1 MRRGSQRASGG
12 KVQRSMS
19 TYRLKNLL
27 LPQSVAL
34 VGASSRQGSV
44 GRAILGNI
52 RKANF
57 QGQFGVVNPRHA
69 EIDGFATVAR
79 LDQLPFVPEL
89 VVITAPAQAVV
100 DIIDEAGKR
109 GAAGALIITAG
120 LGHGAGSMA
129 DATEAAARK
138 YGMRLVGPNCLGMMV
153 PGVNLNASFAA
164 HMPVAGNLALI
175 SQSGAIA
182 AGMVD
187 WAAQRA
193 VGFSG
198 IVSIGDQLDV
208 DIADLLDY
216 FALDTKTRAI
226 LLYVEAIKDAR
237 KFMSAARAAARV
249 KPVVVV
255 KSGRM
260 AQGAKAA
267 ATHTGALAGSDA
279 VYDAAFHRAGILR
292 VSDLRELFDCAETLG
307 RVGPPPGKRLAI
319 LTNGG
324 GIGVLAVDRLAEL
337 GGIPAAISPAT
348 REKLDAVLPT
358 TWSGLN
364 PVDIIGDAG
373 PDRYKA
379 ALEALLAD
387 SGNDAVLVMNVQ
399 TAIASAEDIAGTVT
413 GIVRKYREQRRGAA
427 KPVLAVWVGADK
439 EIIDLLSGAG
449 IPNYPTEGDAVRGFM
464 HLVRH
469 REVVESL
476 ARVPPAMPS
485 EFSPDTDRARQIVAA
500 AIADGRQWLD
510 PVEVKRL
517 LEAYDIAMVPT
528 FAAAGA
534 DAAVAQA
541 SKLFAQG
548 ATVVLKIM
556 SRDIV
561 HKSDVGGVVLNL
573 TNADAVRRAANDILA
588 RAKAL
593 RPEARISGI
602 VVQAMVVRQKARE
615 LILGLANDPTF
626 GTVVVFGRGGT
637 AVEIINDKALALP
650 PLDLQLARDLI
661 ERTRVSRLLRAYRDV
676 PAVKQDAVAMVLV
689 KLAQMAAE
697 IPEIREL
704 DINPLLADEAGVLAV
719 DARVAVGPAERKFA
733 GTGPANFAV
742 RPYPSQWQRHVEAK
756 DGWRVLVRPIR
767 PEDEPLIHEFLRHVT
782 PGDLRL
788 RFFLPMKEFTH
799 EFIARLTQLDYA
811 RAMAFVAFDEAS
823 GDLVGV
829 VRIHSD
835 SIYKSAEYAILL
847 RSDLKGRGLGWALME
862 MIIEYARSEGLEVIS
877 GDVLAEN
884 TVMLEMCRSL
894 GFEVKSDPEEHG
906 ICNVRL
912 AL

>member
-1 MRRGSQRASGG
+1 
-12 KVQRSMS
+12 MS

-27 LPQSVAL
+27 MPQSVAL
-34 VGASSRQGSV
+34 IGASARPGSV

-52 RKANF
+52 LKASF
-57 QGQFGVVNPRHA
+57 QGRFGLVNPRHA
-69 EIDGFATVAR
+69 EIDGVGTVAR
-79 LDQLPFVPEL
+79 LADLSFVPEL
-89 VVITAPAQAVV
+89 VVITAPSRAVA
-100 DIIDEAGKR
+100 DIVEDAGR
-109 GAAGALIITAG
+109 HGVAGALIITAG
-120 LGHGAGSMA
+120 LGHGPGSIA
-129 DATEAAARK
+129 EACERSARK
-138 YGMRLVGPNCLGMMV
+138 YGMRLIGPNCLGMMV
-153 PGVNLNASFAA
+153 PAVHLNASFSA

-216 FALDTKTRAI
+216 FALDYGTRAI

-260 AQGAKAA
+260 AQGARAA

-279 VYDAAFHRAGILR
+279 VYDAAFRRAGILR
-292 VSDLRELFDCAETLG
+292 VQDLRELFDCAETLG
-307 RVGPPPGKRLAI
+307 RVESPPGKRLAI

-324 GIGVLAVDRLAEL
+324 GIGVLAIDRLVEL
-337 GGIPAAISPAT
+337 GGTPAELAPDT
-348 REKLDAVLPT
+348 RAKLDAVLPP
-358 TWSGLN
+358 TWSGSN
-364 PVDIIGDAG
+364 PVDIVGDAG
-373 PDRYKA
+373 PERYAA

-387 SGNDAVLVMNVQ
+387 PGNDAVLVMNVQ
-399 TAIASAEDIAGTVT
+399 TAIASAEEIAGTMT
-413 GIVRKYREQRRGAA
+413 GIVRGYRERLRRAA
-427 KPVLAVWVGADK
+427 RPVLAVWVGADHK
-439 EIIDLLSGAG
+439 VGGLLSAAG
-449 IPNYPTEGDAVRGFM
+449 IPNYPTEDDAVRGFM

-469 REVVESL
+469 REVVAEL
-476 ARVPPAMPS
+476 AQVPPAMPDS
-485 EFSPDTDRARQIVAA
+485 FAPDTKAARNIVTE
-500 AIADGRQWLD
+500 AIADGRHWLD
-510 PVEVKRL
+510 PVEIKRL

-528 FAAAGA
+528 FAAA
-534 DAAVAQA
+534 DPEQAAARA
-541 SKLFAQG
+541 SALFAQG

-573 TNADAVRRAANDILA
+573 TNVDAVRAAASDIMA

-593 RPEARISGI
+593 RPDARISGV
-602 VVQAMVVRQKARE
+602 VVQAMVLRQKARE
-615 LILGLANDPTF
+615 LILGLADDPTF
-626 GTVVVFGRGGT
+626 GTVIVFGRGGT

-676 PAVKQDAVAMVLV
+676 PAVKPDAVAMMLV
-689 KLAQMAAE
+689 KLAQMAAD
-697 IPEIREL
+697 IPEIREF
-704 DINPLLADEAGVLAV
+704 DINPVLADETGVLAV
-719 DARVAVGPAERKFA
+719 DARVAVGPVQPKFGGA
-733 GTGPANFAV
+733 GLTNFAV
-742 RPYPSQWQRHVEAK
+742 RPYPSQWQRHLEVK
-756 DGWRVLVRPIR
+756 DGWRVFARPIR

-782 PGDLRL
+782 PQDLRL
-788 RFFLPMKEFTH
+788 RFFAAKKEFTH

-811 RAMAFVAFDEAS
+811 RAMAFVAFDDVTQEM
-823 GDLVGV
+823 LGV

-835 SIYKSAEYAILL
+835 SIYETGEYAILL
-847 RSDLKGRGLGWALME
+847 RSDLKGRGLGWTLMQL
-862 MIIEYARSEGLEVIS
+862 IIEYAKSEGLKAIS

-884 TVMLEMCRSL
+884 TVMLAMCRSL
-894 GFEVKSDPEEHG
+894 GFEVKSDPVEHD
-906 ICNVRL
+906 IRNVRL
-912 AL
+912 DL